1 MHAKLN
7 QFGSPLGIHS
17 RICFTASESNLPIVS
32 IIISRKSIQMPC
44 TAGQKGPQ
52 VPSSHLACIT
62 ESCTSDIVVICLAA
76 PQAKLVLAV
85 FRLKIM

>member
-1 MHAKLN
+1 
-7 QFGSPLGIHS
+7 
-17 RICFTASESNLPIVS
+17 
-32 IIISRKSIQMPC
+32 MPC

-85 FRLKIM
+85 FPLKIM